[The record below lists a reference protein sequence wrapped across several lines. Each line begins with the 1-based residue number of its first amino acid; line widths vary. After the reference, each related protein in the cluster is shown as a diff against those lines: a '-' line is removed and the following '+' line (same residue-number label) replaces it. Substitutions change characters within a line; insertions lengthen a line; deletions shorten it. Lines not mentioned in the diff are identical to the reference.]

1 MPGDLYTASILERA
15 TNVPRRGRLAH
26 PHASAHAHARLCG
39 SDMIVDLCLDHGI
52 ITDFAHE
59 GKACALGTAAASI
72 VARQI
77 IGASVDELRL
87 VRIQM
92 RAMLKNG
99 GPPPSGAR
107 WQDLAML
114 EPMRDFPARHGS
126 LLLVFEAL
134 VMALDTLALDSL
146 PAAGA
151 DILLR

>member
-1 MPGDLYTASILERA
+1 
-15 TNVPRRGRLAH
+15 LAH

-39 SDMIVDLCLDHGI
+39 ADMIVDLCLKGAI

-72 VARQI
+72 VAAQI
-77 IGASVDELRL
+77 IGAHVEELRL
-87 VRIQM
+87 LRTHM

-126 LLLVFEAL
+126 ILLVFEAI
-134 VMALDTLALDSL
+134 VMALDRLAPDSL
-146 PAAGA
+146 PADEA
-151 DILLR
+151 DLSP